1 MGRTSQSISADAL
14 RQMPGDGYR
23 YDLIRGELK
32 RMSPA
37 SGVHGILASR
47 ADFVIRQHVEAEDLG
62 EVFGAET
69 GFKLENNPD
78 TVLAPDV
85 AFIRKDRLPKGEFPE
100 GYWTIAPDLVIEIIS
115 PGDRPGDVEE
125 KVELYLAAGVRA
137 VWLFYPRTRTVTVRR
152 SHSTLHLTEK
162 DMLVGEDIVPGFR
175 CPLEKI
181 FARTPQSS
189 R

>member
-14 RQMPGDGYR
+14 LQMPGDGFR

-47 ADFVIRQHVEAEDLG
+47 VGSLIRQHVDAGDLG

-69 GFKLENNPD
+69 GFKLGSNPD
-78 TVLAPDV
+78 TVLAPDA
-85 AFIRKDRLPKGEFPE
+85 AFIRKDRLPAGEFPE
-100 GYWTIAPDLVIEIIS
+100 GYWTIAPDLVVEIVS
-115 PGDRPGDVEE
+115 PGDRPSEVEE
-125 KVELYLAAGVRA
+125 KVELYLTAGVLS
-137 VWLFYPRTRTVTVRR
+137 VWLFYPKTRTVTIRR
-152 SHSTLHLTEK
+152 NRSTIQLTEK
-162 DMLVGEDIVPGFR
+162 EMLVGEDVLRGFR

-181 FARTPQSS
+181 FANVKV
-189 R
+189 